1 MYFTDLIFN
10 NNYGVMIFSFRWVEE
25 DPFEILESVK
35 ICINKAVENL
45 LALGFKLDDVKGNLI
60 LREIS

>member
-1 MYFTDLIFN
+1 
-10 NNYGVMIFSFRWVEE
+10 MIFSFRWVEE